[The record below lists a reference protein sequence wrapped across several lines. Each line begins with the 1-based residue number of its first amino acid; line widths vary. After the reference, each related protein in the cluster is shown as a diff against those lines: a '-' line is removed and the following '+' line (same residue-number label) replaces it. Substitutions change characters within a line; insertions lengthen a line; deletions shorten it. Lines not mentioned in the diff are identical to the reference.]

1 MDWMRLIEIVVGFI
15 AGGGVVKLVTLKSS
29 RKKGNAEADGAV
41 VNVLNEVINTLHT
54 VDDNKDKEIADLK
67 KECREKSEMI
77 ISLQQQLADKRCEN
91 TTKGY
96 YMCVHQGCVLRRPT
110 MGRGKEYYDAH
121 SKEVDFG
128 ADFESVEQLL
138 KAYKL
143 EKKEEQANGN
153 NQ

>member
-1 MDWMRLIEIVVGFI
+1 MDWVKFAEIII
-15 AGGGVVKLVTLKSS
+15 AFLTGGGLLKLATLRSS
-29 RKKGNAEADGAV
+29 KKKGEAEADGAV

-77 ISLQQQLADKRCEN
+77 INLQQQLADKRCEN